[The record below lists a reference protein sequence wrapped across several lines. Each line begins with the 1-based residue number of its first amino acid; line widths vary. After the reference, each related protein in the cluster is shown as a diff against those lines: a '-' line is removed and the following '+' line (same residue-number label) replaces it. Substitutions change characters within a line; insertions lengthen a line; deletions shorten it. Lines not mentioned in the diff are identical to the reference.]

1 MSDLKVHVDAVE
13 DFGQRFID
21 AWHRAERGELTA
33 EGVER
38 HLSFDSLDT
47 LARTL
52 TPKRM
57 ELVRHLRRTP
67 APSVNALAKALGR
80 DYRRVHEDVEVLTGA
95 GLVDRDGTRLS
106 VPYGAIATR
115 IDL

>member
-1 MSDLKVHVDAVE
+1 MTDLHIHVDTIQ
-13 DFGQRFID
+13 DFADRFAD
-21 AWHRAERGELTA
+21 AWERVERGELTA
-33 EGVER
+33 ENAER
-38 HLSFDSLDT
+38 HLSFDSLET

-57 ELVRHLRRTP
+57 AMVRHLRRDP

-80 DYRRVHEDVEVLTGA
+80 DYRRVHADVDALTRA
-95 GLVDRDGTRLS
+95 GLVDRGTAGLT
-106 VPYGAIATR
+106 VPYGAITTR

>member
-1 MSDLKVHVDAVE
+1 MNDLNVHVDTAESFGRRFVE
-13 DFGQRFID
+13 
-21 AWHRAERGELTA
+21 AWERAERGELTPENA
-33 EGVER
+33 ER
-38 HLSFDSLDT
+38 HLSFDSLET

-57 ELVRHLRRTP
+57 EMVRHLRQSP

-80 DYRRVHEDVEVLTGA
+80 DYRRVHDDVEVLTGA
-95 GLVDRDGTRLS
+95 GLVDRDGTRLTA
-106 VPYGAIATR
+106 PYAAIATR